1 MTELYAILDWP
12 HAGGLDA
19 VAAAQGLIGDKPA
32 GSGPRYLQLRCKDA
46 PTARRIALIDA
57 VAPVCQAS
65 GVGLIVNDDVEA
77 ALARPSLVAGVHLGQ
92 RDLERLGPPSRWAEQ
107 LAALR
112 SRRATRVSDEK
123 FVLGISTH
131 NLEQVRASGHLPVD
145 YIGFGPVQ
153 ATRSKALPEPV
164 VGFEGL
170 AAACETSRHPVVAIG
185 GLDAAG
191 AVRAASAGAAMV
203 AVIGALVADNIA
215 EVRARVVALA
225 TALAA
230 N

>member
-1 MTELYAILDWP
+1 MQRAMAELYAILDWP

-19 VAAAQGLIGDKPA
+19 VAAARGLVGDGPH
-32 GSGPRYLQLRCKDA
+32 GPGPRFLQLRCKGA
-46 PTARRIALIDA
+46 TTAQRLELIDL
-57 VAPVCQAS
+57 VAPVCRAA
-65 GVGLIVNDDVEA
+65 GVSLIVNDDLEA
-77 ALARPSLVAGVHLGQ
+77 ALARPSLVQGVHLGQ
-92 RDLERLGPPSRWAEQ
+92 HDLARLGPSERRFQQ

-112 SRRATRVSDEK
+112 ARAGASLV
-123 FVLGISTH
+123 VGVSTH
-131 NLEQVRASGHLPVD
+131 DLEQVRASAGLPVD

-170 AAACETSRHPVVAIG
+170 AAACGVSIHPVVAIG

-191 AVRAASAGAAMV
+191 ATRAAAAGAAMV
-203 AVIGALVADNIA
+203 AVIGALVATSTA
-215 EVRARVVALA
+215 EIHGRVVALA
-225 TALAA
+225 RALAA